1 MAQPYLD
8 QLEEKLSGWGLRR
21 LRGVELECKH
31 FFAGA
36 ALYANGK
43 IVASLTPAGLAL
55 KLPEETRLALFRTRK
70 AKRLRY
76 FAKGPVK
83 KDYAVLSRPTISNRS
98 EVRELLRL
106 SIRSVCP
113 GESRRRRPMRAGG

>member
-8 QLEEKLSGWGLRR
+8 QLEEKLRGWRLGR
-21 LRGVELECKH
+21 LRGVELVCKH

-36 ALYANGK
+36 ALYANGR

-55 KLPEETRLALFRTRK
+55 KLPEETRLELFRKRK

-76 FAKGPVK
+76 FARGPIK
-83 KDYAVLSRPTISNRS
+83 KDYAVVLRPTVSNDS
-98 EVRELLRL
+98 ELRELLRQ
-106 SIRSVCP
+106 SIRFVCP
-113 GESRRRRPMRAGG
+113 SESRRRRPIRADR